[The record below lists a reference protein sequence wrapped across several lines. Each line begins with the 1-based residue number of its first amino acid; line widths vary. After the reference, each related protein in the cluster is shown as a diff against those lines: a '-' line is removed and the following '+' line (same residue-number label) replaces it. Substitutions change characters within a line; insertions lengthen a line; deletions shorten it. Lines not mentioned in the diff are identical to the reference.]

1 MVLFLVAAP
10 RNHAEAHEPAGLSAF
25 DSSRR
30 FIEASFDDPLEG
42 LQQQRLG
49 MGLPLCR
56 LYTKYLGGSLKLMS
70 VPGTGVWVQFRVQ

>member
-1 MVLFLVAAP
+1 MMPSAAVA
-10 RNHAEAHEPAGLSAF
+10 LK
-25 DSSRR
+25 
-30 FIEASFDDPLEG
+30 ASFDDPLEG

-70 VPGTGVWVQFRVQ
+70 VPGTGSKVVEKGL